1 MKNSNIYLIGA
12 AVALMLVSTAAA
24 SVYLTRESMAP
35 EQTTSSSESHKS
47 NSDIVWNDRAVEQGR
62 TQTRARP
69 VAASCD
75 DGNIAGKAVG
85 GVGGGVLG
93 SLAGKGHGKTATTI
107 AGTLGGAY
115 LGGEAIPLRNVT
127 CPK

>member
-1 MKNSNIYLIGA
+1 MKNSKTYIIA
-12 AVALMLVSTAAA
+12 AGVALLLVTTAGA
-24 SVYLTRESMAP
+24 SVYLTKQSLLP
-35 EQTTSSSESHKS
+35 QTASSHSSRKQT
-47 NSDIVWNDRAVEQGR
+47 SDIVWNDRVVAEKRAQAVP
-62 TQTRARP
+62 A
-69 VAASCD
+69 CD

-115 LGGEAIPLRNVT
+115 LGGEAIPLKNVT
-127 CPK
+127 CAK